1 MGKRAY
7 VLDEKTEWGPK
18 FSVNFN
24 TLALNRNDFIDI
36 SLRVKYQNKID
47 PSAIL
52 VATLETPNENIYWQG
67 TVFNKF
73 IKPFETKKKWHTVH
87 HSIKL
92 SDIYLNYNHINLNI
106 YVWNK
111 EQESFLVDDFKIKT
125 RIGNPI
131 IYGLVE
137 DI

>member
-1 MGKRAY
+1 M
-7 VLDEKTEWGPK
+7 LDEKSERGSK

-24 TLALNRNDFIDI
+24 TLALNRNHFIDI
-36 SLRVKYQNKID
+36 SLRLKYKNKID

-52 VATLETPNENIYWQG
+52 VATLETPNENIYWKG

-73 IKPFETKKKWHTVH
+73 IKPFETNKKWYTVH

-92 SDIYLNYNHINLNI
+92 SDIYLNYNNINLNV

-111 EQESFLVDDFKIKT
+111 EQESFLIDDFKIKT

-131 IYGLVE
+131 IYGLVQ